1 MRIFLLTTAF
11 ACLAAP
17 SAAQM
22 TTTYT
27 GTEAMGGK
35 TVPASAQFSVENGR
49 VAAIM
54 KGSHTGRLIFDQKAQ
69 VLHIVSDDDKTYFD
83 LDKSSA
89 GRGGDQMQ
97 MMQAQLAKLPPEQ
110 RAMAEQMM
118 KGVMSAAPPPLTYT
132 QGTGTKTIAGYQCT
146 MFEGMRGADK
156 VTEYCGTTSSDFKMS
171 DAERRTMLE
180 MQGYLRN
187 FTIMVKSS
195 DDSMRAFQWDTTVD
209 GYPVL
214 TRCFRGGA
222 MTLDLT
228 LDGVNHKP
236 IPNEVFEIPRG
247 YKKQDLG
254 KMGG

>member
-1 MRIFLLTTAF
+1 
-11 ACLAAP
+11 
-17 SAAQM
+17 M

>member
-1 MRIFLLTTAF
+1 MRTFLCATAL

-17 SAAQM
+17 CAAQM

-27 GTEAMGGK
+27 GTQTIDAK
-35 TVPASAQFSVENGR
+35 AVPASAQFSVESGH

-54 KGSHTGRLIFDQKAQ
+54 KGSRNSRLIFDQKAQ
-69 VLHIVSDDDKTYFD
+69 VLHIISDDNKTYFD
-83 LDKSSA
+83 LDKSS
-89 GRGGDQMQ
+89 GSGDQMQ
-97 MMQAQLAKLPPEQ
+97 MMEAQLAKMPPQQ

-118 KGVMSAAPPPLTYT
+118 KGVMAAAPPPLTYT

-156 VTEYCGTTSSDFKMS
+156 VTEYCGTTSNDFKMS
-171 DAERRTMLE
+171 DPERQTMLD

-187 FTIMVKSS
+187 FLIMVKAS
-195 DDSMRAFQWDTTVD
+195 DESMRAFQWDTSVD

-214 TRCFRGGA
+214 TRCFRSGA

-236 IPNEVFEIPRG
+236 IPKELFEIPKG
-247 YKKQDLG
+247 YTKQDPT
-254 KMGG
+254 KMGK